1 MRDVAPS
8 ENELHKAARH
18 QWPAAL
24 VDLLDVAAQ
33 SLKGQMP
40 EEQAER
46 VATTVIA
53 AIANYHGGR
62 QFYLPKGQGLERA
75 MRDRE
80 IYRDYKHTRESVL
93 QLAEQ
98 YRLTEQAVYKIIEE
112 QRALHKK
119 RLPT

>member
-1 MRDVAPS
+1 MKNVAPS
-8 ENELHKAARH
+8 ENELQKDARH
-18 QWPAAL
+18 QWPSAL

-46 VATTVIA
+46 VSATVIA

-62 QFYLPKGQGLERA
+62 MFYLPKGQGLDRA
-75 MRDRE
+75 LRNRA
-80 IYRDYKHTRESVL
+80 IYRAYKHTRESIIE
-93 QLAEQ
+93 LAEQ
-98 YRLTEQAVYKIIEE
+98 HRLSEQTVYKIIEE

-119 RLPT
+119 GLPT